1 MVCPKSLSSK
11 SMTIHTSQ
19 DSSSSRLLSL
29 SKRRQIKVTSSSM
42 LRCRLRMFL
51 KCHPKWS
58 SSRLQG
64 LSSQSSQLKRFTQA
78 RTRCINLRRAPTM
91 PYRSMRCD
99 PICSLCWTPH
109 KSQSCPRT
117 PPHRHPPLH
126 SAPHH
131 SLTKLHRMLSRKRQ
145 ASVGAA
151 GSSR

>member
-1 MVCPKSLSSK
+1 MVCPKSLSST

-29 SKRRQIKVTSSSM
+29 SKRRQLKVTSSSM
-42 LRCRLRMFL
+42 LRCRLRMFQ

-58 SSRLQG
+58 TSRLQD
-64 LSSQSSQLKRFTQA
+64 LSSQSSRLKRFTQA
-78 RTRCINLRRAPTM
+78 RTCCISLRRVLTM
-91 PYRSMRCD
+91 QYLSMRCD

-109 KSQSCPRT
+109 KPQSCQRTLPRR
-117 PPHRHPPLH
+117 PPPRP

-131 SLTKLHRMLSRKRQ
+131 SLTKLHRMLSRKRR

-151 GSSR
+151 GSSL